1 MGLSRRLI
9 SDDCDSPLEC
19 GGNSRFKSQHILTF
33 SNNNEALMY
42 LLTNFESERW
52 NQHFLLS
59 FVSFDATIA
68 A

>member
-1 MGLSRRLI
+1 
-9 SDDCDSPLEC
+9 
-19 GGNSRFKSQHILTF
+19 
-33 SNNNEALMY
+33 MY